1 MPDFPEQN
9 PFPELI
15 PDELY
20 AESIH
25 VEKFL
30 AEVFNITDEEHEEA
44 KRWMEGLAT
53 GEMPA
58 SMQRVAAGPILN
70 QEFLDLC
77 KKYGMRDTPFRK
89 GILDK
94 LYAAAVGSM
103 S

>member
-1 MPDFPEQN
+1 MPDFPDEN
-9 PFPELI
+9 PFPGLI

-20 AESIH
+20 SESIH

-30 AEVFNITDEEHEEA
+30 AEVFHITDEEHQQA
-44 KRWMEGLAT
+44 KAWMAGLAT

-77 KKYGMRDTPFRK
+77 KKYDMRGTMFRK
-89 GILDK
+89 QILDK